1 MATTT
6 SHLTVF
12 PAATPH
18 LHLEPIDDPDRD
30 PEPCPALFEPTEDR
44 RPRRARDTAATPPDA
59 PHCAEPSLR
68 HLDTAAVSFFYDADD
83 SLEPDDLAVPCLR
96 NPAL

>member
-1 MATTT
+1 VHRIDTAMLRTTPTLRTATTT

-30 PEPCPALFEPTEDR
+30 PEPCPALFEPTGDR

-59 PHCAEPSLR
+59 PHCAEPSLW
-68 HLDTAAVSFFYDADD
+68 HLDMAAVSFFY
-83 SLEPDDLAVPCLR
+83 EPY
-96 NPAL
+96 